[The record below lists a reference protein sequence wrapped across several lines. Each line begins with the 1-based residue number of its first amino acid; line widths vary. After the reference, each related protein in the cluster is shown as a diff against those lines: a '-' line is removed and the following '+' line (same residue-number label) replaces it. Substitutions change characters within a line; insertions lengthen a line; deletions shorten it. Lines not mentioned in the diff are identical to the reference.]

1 MPKANL
7 MIIDFHTHIFPS
19 EICQNRK
26 HFFPSEPAFELLY
39 QSAKSRL
46 IGATD
51 LLDAMDENEVNKSV
65 IFGFPWKNPDTFKMH
80 NDHIME
86 MVQKYPRRFAGLG
99 CFDPSADQAVAE
111 TERCLDGGLV
121 GIGELAFYQAG
132 IDELA
137 LKQLTPI
144 LKMCADRD
152 LPVLI
157 HTNEPVGHAYHG
169 KTPITLVQIYR
180 LIKRFPETKIVL
192 AHWGGGLFFY
202 SLMKRDVKETL
213 TNVFFDT
220 AASPFLYDPEIY
232 KLAVRLLGDDKILFG
247 SDYPLLPPV
256 RYFGEMHE
264 AGLAKSQIDKI
275 CGGNA
280 TQLLKSTESSDE

>member
-1 MPKANL
+1 M
-7 MIIDFHTHIFPS
+7 MIIDFHTHIFPFA
-19 EICQNRK
+19 ICQNRK
-26 HFFPSEPAFELLY
+26 HFFQSEPAFELLY

-46 IGATD
+46 IGAIE

-65 IFGFPWKNPDTFKMH
+65 IFGFPWKNPETFRMH
-80 NDHIME
+80 NDYIME
-86 MVQKYPRRFAGLG
+86 MVQKYPRRFTGLG
-99 CFDPSADQAVAE
+99 CFDPSADQDVAE
-111 TERCLDGGLV
+111 TERCLEGGLA

-137 LKQLTPI
+137 LKQIGPI
-144 LKMCADRD
+144 MKICADRA
-152 LPVLI
+152 LPILI

-169 KTPITLVQIYR
+169 KTPITLAQIYR

-202 SLMKRDVKETL
+202 SLMKRDVKESL
-213 TNVFFDT
+213 VNVFFDT

-232 KLAVRLLGDDKILFG
+232 QLAVRLLGDHKILFG
-247 SDYPLLPPV
+247 SDYPLLSPA
-256 RYFGEMHE
+256 RYFAEIRE
-264 AGLAKSQIDKI
+264 TGLTKSQIDKI

-280 TQLLKSTESSDE
+280 RQLFNSAKSSDE

>member
-1 MPKANL
+1 
-7 MIIDFHTHIFPS
+7 
-19 EICQNRK
+19 
-26 HFFPSEPAFELLY
+26 
-39 QSAKSRL
+39 
-46 IGATD
+46 
-51 LLDAMDENEVNKSV
+51 
-65 IFGFPWKNPDTFKMH
+65 
-80 NDHIME
+80 ME

-111 TERCLDGGLV
+111 AERCLEGGLA

-137 LKQLTPI
+137 LKQLGPI
-144 LKMCADRD
+144 MEICADRD

-169 KTPITLVQIYR
+169 KTPITLAQIYR
-180 LIKRFPETKIVL
+180 LIKRFSETKIVL

-213 TNVFFDT
+213 KNVFFDT

-232 KLAVRLLGDDKILFG
+232 KLAVRLLGHDKILFG
-247 SDYPLLPPV
+247 SDYPLLSPA
-256 RYFGEMHE
+256 RYFGEIRE
-264 AGLAKSQIDKI
+264 TGLTKSQIDKI

-280 TQLLKSTESSDE
+280 NRLLKSAGNLGE

>member
-1 MPKANL
+1 

-19 EICQNRK
+19 AICQNRK
-26 HFFPSEPAFELLY
+26 LFFQSEPAFELLY
-39 QSAKSRL
+39 QSDKSRL
-46 IGATD
+46 IGAIE

-65 IFGFPWKNPDTFKMH
+65 IFGFPWKNPETFRMH
-80 NDHIME
+80 NDYIME
-86 MVQKYPRRFAGLG
+86 MVQKYPRRFTGLG

-111 TERCLDGGLV
+111 TERCLEGGLA

-137 LKQLTPI
+137 LKQLGPI
-144 LKMCADRD
+144 MKMCADRD

-169 KTPITLVQIYR
+169 KTPITLAQIYR
-180 LIKRFPETKIVL
+180 LIKRFSETKIVL

-202 SLMKRDVKETL
+202 SLMKRDVKESL
-213 TNVFFDT
+213 VNVFFDT

-232 KLAVRLLGDDKILFG
+232 QLAVRLLGDHKILFG
-247 SDYPLLPPV
+247 SDYPLLSPA
-256 RYFGEMHE
+256 RYLAEIRE
-264 AGLAKSQIDKI
+264 TGLTKSQIDKI

-280 TQLLKSTESSDE
+280 RQLFNSAKSSDE